1 MLFKQ
6 IHLQGIREGT
16 ISLAYDAACR
26 RPGPYAGPGKRLA
39 KDQYPEIENLG
50 LTISH
55 ETGDEIS
62 PLGKVV
68 LKKAIV

>member
-1 MLFKQ
+1 MLRAADLARMLGREKDWLK
-6 IHLQGIREGT
+6 INIRK
-16 ISLAYDAACR
+16 L
-26 RPGPYAGPGKRLA
+26 K
-39 KDQYPEIENLG
+39 NLG